1 MIVNGTYAKLAATSP
16 LCAQWERVNDL
27 VITWI
32 LNSVT
37 EEISDG
43 LNYVT
48 TASEVWNELH
58 ERFSGVN
65 RHRVFQ
71 VMRDIHSLE

>member
-1 MIVNGTYAKLAATSP
+1 M
-16 LCAQWERVNDL
+16 NDL

-32 LNSVT
+32 LNSVV

-43 LNYVT
+43 LNYAT
-48 TASEVWNELH
+48 TASEVWKELH

-65 RHRVFQ
+65 RRRIFQ
-71 VMRDIHSLE
+71 VLRDIHSL